1 MDQTDKTNKTD
12 QFSYEQRLTEL
23 GLTLPAPPK
32 PVATYIPVVRVGE
45 LLFLSG
51 VLPSRD
57 GQLIM
62 TGKLGQELSIEQGR
76 EAAKLAVLNALS
88 IVKSEVGSLDRITR
102 IVKMVGHIASA
113 PGFTDQPE
121 VLNGASDLL
130 VQIFGQAGKHA
141 RVAVG
146 AAELPRRAP
155 VEIELIVQVTM

>member
-1 MDQTDKTNKTD
+1 M
-12 QFSYEQRLTEL
+12 SIEQRLKEL
-23 GLTLPAPPK
+23 RLTLPAPPK
-32 PVATYIPVVRVGE
+32 PVANYVPVVRVGD

-62 TGKLGQELSIEQGR
+62 IGKLGQNLSIEQGM
-76 EAAKLAVLNALS
+76 EAARVAVLNGLS
-88 IVKSEVGSLDRITR
+88 IIQDEAGSLDRVRR

-113 PGFTDQPE
+113 PGFTDQPQ

-130 VQIFGQAGKHA
+130 VSVFGDAGRHA

-146 AAELPRRAP
+146 AAELPRQAP
-155 VEIELIVQVTM
+155 VEIELIVQITA

>member
-1 MDQTDKTNKTD
+1 MSFEAKLK
-12 QFSYEQRLTEL
+12 EL

-32 PVATYIPVVRVGE
+32 PVANYVPVVRVGD

-62 TGKLGQELSIEQGR
+62 TGKLGQELTSEQGI
-76 EAAKLAVLNALS
+76 EAARVAVLNGLS
-88 IVKSEVGSLDRITR
+88 IIRSAAGSLDLVKQ

-113 PGFTDQPE
+113 PRFTDQPQ

-130 VQIFGQAGKHA
+130 VALFGDAGRHA

-146 AAELPRRAP
+146 AAELPRHAP
-155 VEIELIVQVTM
+155 VEIELIVQLLS

>member
-1 MDQTDKTNKTD
+1 VSFEAKL
-12 QFSYEQRLTEL
+12 SEL
-23 GLTLPAPPK
+23 GLTLPDPPK
-32 PVATYIPVVRVGE
+32 PVANYVPVVRVGD

-62 TGKLGQELSIEQGR
+62 TGKLGLELTTEQGK
-76 EAAKLAVLNALS
+76 EASRVAVLNGLS
-88 IVKSEVGSLDRITR
+88 IVKHEVGSLDHIKR

-113 PGFTDQPE
+113 PGFTDQPQ

-130 VQIFGQAGKHA
+130 VSVFGDAGRHA

-146 AAELPRRAP
+146 AAELPRQAP
-155 VEIELIVQVTM
+155 VEIELIVQVLL

>member
-1 MDQTDKTNKTD
+1 M
-12 QFSYEQRLTEL
+12 SYERQLKQLRIEL
-23 GLTLPAPPK
+23 PSVPK
-32 PVATYIPVVRVGE
+32 PVANYVPAVRAGD

-62 TGKLGQELSIEQGR
+62 TGKLGQAISIEQGM
-76 EAAKLAVLNALS
+76 EAAKVALLNALA
-88 IVKSEVGSLDRITR
+88 IIRSEVGSLDRVKR

-113 PGFTDQPE
+113 PEFTDQPQ

-130 VQIFGQAGKHA
+130 VAIFGEAGRHA

-146 AAELPRRAP
+146 AAELPRQAP
-155 VEIELIVQVTM
+155 VEIELIVQVVP

>member
-1 MDQTDKTNKTD
+1 M
-12 QFSYEQRLTEL
+12 SYEKKLNEL

-32 PVATYIPVVRVGE
+32 PVATYIPAVRVGD

-57 GQLIM
+57 DQLIM
-62 TGKLGQELSIEQGR
+62 TGKLGQALSIEQGM
-76 EAAKLAVLNALS
+76 EASKVAILNALA
-88 IVKSEVGSLDRITR
+88 IIRSEAGSLDRVKR

-113 PGFTDQPE
+113 PGFTDQPQ

-130 VQIFGQAGKHA
+130 VAIFGEAGRHA

-146 AAELPRRAP
+146 AAELPRQAP
-155 VEIELIVQVTM
+155 VEIELIVQVRS

>member
-1 MDQTDKTNKTD
+1 M
-12 QFSYEQRLTEL
+12 SYEARIEQL
-23 GLTLPAPPK
+23 GLTLPAAPK
-32 PVATYIPVVRVGE
+32 PVANYVPVVRVGD

-62 TGKLGQELSIEQGR
+62 TGKLGAELSVEQGI
-76 EAAKLAVLNALS
+76 EAAKTAALNALA
-88 IVKSEVGSLDRITR
+88 IVKGEVGSLDRVKR

-113 PGFTDQPE
+113 PGFTDQPQ
-121 VLNGASDLL
+121 VLNGASDLI
-130 VQIFGQAGKHA
+130 VQIFGESGRHA

-155 VEIELIVQVTM
+155 LEIELIVQVG

>member
-1 MDQTDKTNKTD
+1 M
-12 QFSYEQRLTEL
+12 SYEQKLIQL
-23 GLTLPAPPK
+23 GLELPAPPK
-32 PVATYIPVVRVGE
+32 PVANYVPVVRTGD

-62 TGKLGQELSIEQGR
+62 TGKLGQNLSIDQGM
-76 EAAKLAVLNALS
+76 EAARVAVLNGLS
-88 IVKSEVGSLDRITR
+88 IIRQEAGSLDRVKR

-113 PGFTDQPE
+113 PGFTDQPQ

-130 VQIFGQAGKHA
+130 VSLFGDAGRHA

-146 AAELPRRAP
+146 AAELPRQAP
-155 VEIELIVQVTM
+155 VEIELIVELAT

>member
-1 MDQTDKTNKTD
+1 M
-12 QFSYEQRLTEL
+12 SYEAKLKNM

-32 PVATYIPVVRVGE
+32 PVANYVPVVRVGD

-62 TGKLGQELSIEQGR
+62 TGKLGQELTIEQGK
-76 EAAKLAVLNALS
+76 EASRVAVLNGLS
-88 IVKSEVGSLDRITR
+88 IVKHEIGSLNQVKR
-102 IVKMVGHIASA
+102 IVKMVGHIASV
-113 PGFTDQPE
+113 PGFTDQPQ

-130 VQIFGQAGKHA
+130 VSLFGEAGRHA

-146 AAELPRRAP
+146 AAELPRHAP
-155 VEIELIVQVTM
+155 VEIELIVQVLS

>member
-1 MDQTDKTNKTD
+1 M
-12 QFSYEQRLTEL
+12 SYEKKLNEL
-23 GLTLPAPPK
+23 GLTLPASPK
-32 PVATYIPVVRVGE
+32 PVATYIPAVRVGD

-62 TGKLGQELSIEQGR
+62 TGKLGQALSIEQGM
-76 EAAKLAVLNALS
+76 EAAKVALLNALA
-88 IVKSEVGSLDRITR
+88 IIRSEAGSLDRVKR

-113 PGFTDQPE
+113 PGFTDKPQ

-130 VQIFGQAGKHA
+130 VAIFGEAGRHA

-146 AAELPRRAP
+146 AAELPRQAP
-155 VEIELIVQVTM
+155 VEIELIVQVMS

>member
-1 MDQTDKTNKTD
+1 VSNDQKL
-12 QFSYEQRLTEL
+12 REL

-32 PVATYIPVVRVGE
+32 PVANYVPVVRVGD

-62 TGKLGQELSIEQGR
+62 TGKLGQELSIEQGM
-76 EAAKLAVLNALS
+76 EAARVAVLNGLS
-88 IVKSEVGSLDRITR
+88 IIQHEAGSLDHVKR

-113 PGFTDQPE
+113 PGFTDQPQ

-130 VQIFGQAGKHA
+130 VSLFGDAGRHA

-146 AAELPRRAP
+146 AAELPRQAP
-155 VEIELIVQVTM
+155 VEIELIVQVAS

>member
-1 MDQTDKTNKTD
+1 M
-12 QFSYEQRLTEL
+12 SYEAKLREL

-32 PVATYIPVVRVGE
+32 PVANYVPVVRVGD

-51 VLPSRD
+51 VLPSRE

-62 TGKLGQELSIEQGR
+62 TGKLGAQLTVEQGM
-76 EAAKLAVLNALS
+76 EAARVAVLNGLS
-88 IVKSEVGSLDRITR
+88 IIQHEAGSLDQVKR

-113 PGFTDQPE
+113 SGFTDQPQ

-130 VQIFGQAGKHA
+130 VSVFGDVGRHA

-146 AAELPRRAP
+146 AAELPRQAP
-155 VEIELIVQVTM
+155 VEIELIVQVLS

>member
-1 MDQTDKTNKTD
+1 MSFEAKL
-12 QFSYEQRLTEL
+12 SEL
-23 GLTLPAPPK
+23 GLTLPDPPK
-32 PVATYIPVVRVGE
+32 PVANYVPVVRVGD

-62 TGKLGQELSIEQGR
+62 TGKLGLELTTEQGK
-76 EAAKLAVLNALS
+76 EASRVAVLNGLS
-88 IVKSEVGSLDRITR
+88 IVKHEVGSLDHIKR

-113 PGFTDQPE
+113 PGFTDQPQ

-130 VQIFGQAGKHA
+130 VSVFGDAGRHA

-146 AAELPRRAP
+146 AAELPRQAP
-155 VEIELIVQVTM
+155 VEIELIVQVLL

>member
-1 MDQTDKTNKTD
+1 M
-12 QFSYEQRLTEL
+12 SYEAKLKEL
-23 GLTLPAPPK
+23 GVTLPDPPK
-32 PVATYIPVVRVGE
+32 PVANYVPAVRVGD

-62 TGKLGQELSIEQGR
+62 TGKLGQELSIEQGV
-76 EAAKLAVLNALS
+76 EAARVAVLNGLS
-88 IVKSEVGSLDRITR
+88 IIRSATGLLDRVKQ

-113 PGFTDQPE
+113 SGFMDQPQ

-130 VQIFGQAGKHA
+130 VSVFGNAGRHA

-146 AAELPRRAP
+146 AAELPRHAP
-155 VEIELIVQVTM
+155 VEIELIVELAT

>member
-1 MDQTDKTNKTD
+1 M
-12 QFSYEQRLTEL
+12 SYEEKLRDL

-32 PVATYIPVVRVGE
+32 PVANYVPAVRVDN

-62 TGKLGQELSIEQGR
+62 TGKLGQNLSIEQGV
-76 EAAKLAVLNALS
+76 EASRMAVLNGLS
-88 IVKSEVGSLDRITR
+88 IIRHEVGSLDRVKR

-113 PGFTDQPE
+113 PGFTDQPQ

-130 VQIFGQAGKHA
+130 VSLFGDAGRHA

-146 AAELPRRAP
+146 AAELPRQAP
-155 VEIELIVQVTM
+155 VEIELIVELAK

>member
-1 MDQTDKTNKTD
+1 M
-12 QFSYEQRLTEL
+12 SYEDKLRAL

-32 PVATYIPVVRVGE
+32 PVANYVPAVRVGN

-62 TGKLGQELSIEQGR
+62 TGKLGQTVSTEQGV
-76 EAAKLAVLNALS
+76 EAARAAVLNGLS
-88 IVKSEVGSLDRITR
+88 IIQHEAGSLDRVKR
-102 IVKMVGHIASA
+102 IVKMVGHVASA
-113 PGFTDQPE
+113 PGFTDQPQ

-130 VQIFGQAGKHA
+130 VSLFGAAGRHA

-146 AAELPRRAP
+146 AAELPRQAP
-155 VEIELIVQVTM
+155 VEIELIVELAT